1 MWFQLCND
9 FQKIKN
15 DKNQI
20 IINDQKI
27 KNDKNQII
35 INDQKIKNEVD
46 YLKYLEN
53 IFYFFD

>member
-9 FQKIKN
+9 F
-15 DKNQI
+15 
-20 IINDQKI
+20 QKI